1 MEKEL
6 TGYIALAGINL
17 MGKEEYFAIYNDG
30 YKYEKGD
37 KVLVTGYRRGQIL
50 TIQNIITLDDM
61 THFHENEKITQEI
74 VCKINPSAID
84 MTAYEDREKRRKEL
98 AKIQYKKHQLRQT
111 MDNIIQSTKDD
122 KKYEI
127 FAETNPD
134 FAKLLEE
141 YKELMSK
148 EVKE

>member
-1 MEKEL
+1 MAKEL
-6 TGYIALAGINL
+6 TGYIAVAGINL
-17 MGKEEYFAIYNDG
+17 MGKEEYFAIYNGG

-37 KVLVTGYRRGQIL
+37 KVLVTGHRRGQIL
-50 TIQNIITLDDM
+50 TIQNILTLDDM
-61 THFHENEKITQEI
+61 THVHENEKITQEI

-98 AKIQYKKHQLRQT
+98 AKIQYKKHQLRQM

-122 KKYEI
+122 KKDEI
-127 FAETNPD
+127 FAETNPR

-141 YKELMSK
+141 YKELSK
-148 EVKE
+148 EVEE

>member
-1 MEKEL
+1 MAKEL
-6 TGYIALAGINL
+6 TGYIAVAGINL

-50 TIQNIITLDDM
+50 PIQNIITLDDM

-98 AKIQYKKHQLRQT
+98 AKIQYKKHQLRQM
-111 MDNIIQSTKDD
+111 MDDIIQSTKDD

-127 FAETNPD
+127 FAETNSR

-141 YKELMSK
+141 YKELSK
-148 EVKE
+148 EVEE

>member
-1 MEKEL
+1 MSKEL
-6 TGYIALAGINL
+6 TGYIAVAGINL

-98 AKIQYKKHQLRQT
+98 AKIQYKKHQLRQM
-111 MDNIIQSTKDD
+111 MDDIIQSTKDD
-122 KKYEI
+122 EKYEI
-127 FAETNPD
+127 FAETNSK

-141 YKELMSK
+141 YKELSK
-148 EVKE
+148 EVEE

>member
-1 MEKEL
+1 MAKEL
-6 TGYIALAGINL
+6 TGYIAVAGINL

-50 TIQNIITLDDM
+50 TIQNILTLDDM
-61 THFHENEKITQEI
+61 KHFRENEKITQEI

-98 AKIQYKKHQLRQT
+98 AKIQYKKHQLRQM

-122 KKYEI
+122 KKDEI
-127 FAETNPD
+127 FAETNPR

-141 YKELMSK
+141 YKELSK
-148 EVKE
+148 EVEE

>member
-1 MEKEL
+1 MAKEL
-6 TGYIALAGINL
+6 TGYIAVAGINL

-50 TIQNIITLDDM
+50 TIQNILTLDDM
-61 THFHENEKITQEI
+61 KHFHENEKITQEI

-98 AKIQYKKHQLRQT
+98 AKIQYKKHQLRQM

-122 KKYEI
+122 KKDEI
-127 FAETNPD
+127 FAETNPR

-141 YKELMSK
+141 YKELSK
-148 EVKE
+148 EVEE

>member
-1 MEKEL
+1 MAKEL
-6 TGYIALAGINL
+6 TGYIAVAGINL

-50 TIQNIITLDDM
+50 TIQNILTLDDM
-61 THFHENEKITQEI
+61 THVHENEKITQEI
-74 VCKINPSAID
+74 VCKINQSAID

-98 AKIQYKKHQLRQT
+98 AKIQYKKHQLRQM

-122 KKYEI
+122 EKYEI
-127 FAETNPD
+127 FAETNSR

-141 YKELMSK
+141 YKELSK
-148 EVKE
+148 EMEE

>member
-1 MEKEL
+1 MAKEL
-6 TGYIALAGINL
+6 TGYIAVAGINL

-37 KVLVTGYRRGQIL
+37 KVLVTGHRRGQIL
-50 TIQNIITLDDM
+50 TIQNILTLDDM
-61 THFHENEKITQEI
+61 THVHENEKITQEI

-98 AKIQYKKHQLRQT
+98 AKIQYKKHQLRQM
-111 MDNIIQSTKDD
+111 MDNIIQSTKDV
-122 KKYEI
+122 KKDEI
-127 FAETNPD
+127 FAETNPR

-141 YKELMSK
+141 YKELSK
-148 EVKE
+148 EVEE

>member
-1 MEKEL
+1 MAKEL
-6 TGYIALAGINL
+6 TGYIAVAGINL

-50 TIQNIITLDDM
+50 TIQNILTLDDM
-61 THFHENEKITQEI
+61 THVHENEKITQEI

-98 AKIQYKKHQLRQT
+98 AKIQYKKHQLRQM

-127 FAETNPD
+127 FAETNSR

-141 YKELMSK
+141 YKELSK
-148 EVKE
+148 EMEE

>member
-1 MEKEL
+1 MAKEL
-6 TGYIALAGINL
+6 TGYIAVAGINL

-98 AKIQYKKHQLRQT
+98 AKMQYKKHQLRQM
-111 MDNIIQSTKDD
+111 MDDIIQSTKDD
-122 KKYEI
+122 EKYEI
-127 FAETNPD
+127 FAETNSK

-141 YKELMSK
+141 YKELSK
-148 EVKE
+148 EVEE

>member
-1 MEKEL
+1 MAKEL
-6 TGYIALAGINL
+6 TGYIAVAGINL

-98 AKIQYKKHQLRQT
+98 AKMQYKKHQLRQI
-111 MDNIIQSTKDD
+111 MDDIIQSTKDD
-122 KKYEI
+122 EKYEI
-127 FAETNPD
+127 FAETNSK

-141 YKELMSK
+141 YKELSK
-148 EVKE
+148 EVEE

>member
-1 MEKEL
+1 MAKEL
-6 TGYIALAGINL
+6 TGYIAVAGINL

-50 TIQNIITLDDM
+50 TIQNIITLDDI

-98 AKIQYKKHQLRQT
+98 AKIQYKKHQLRQM
-111 MDNIIQSTKDD
+111 MDDIIQSTKDD
-122 KKYEI
+122 EKYEI
-127 FAETNPD
+127 FAETNSK

-141 YKELMSK
+141 YKELSK
-148 EVKE
+148 EVEE

>member
-1 MEKEL
+1 MAKEL
-6 TGYIALAGINL
+6 TGYIAVAGINL

-98 AKIQYKKHQLRQT
+98 AKIQYKKHQLRQM
-111 MDNIIQSTKDD
+111 MDDIIQSTKDD
-122 KKYEI
+122 EKYEI
-127 FAETNPD
+127 FAETNSK

-141 YKELMSK
+141 YKELSK
-148 EVKE
+148 EMEE

>member
-1 MEKEL
+1 MAKEL
-6 TGYIALAGINL
+6 TGYIAVAGINL

-37 KVLVTGYRRGQIL
+37 KVLVTGHRRGQIL
-50 TIQNIITLDDM
+50 TIQNILTLDDM
-61 THFHENEKITQEI
+61 THVHENEKITQEI

-98 AKIQYKKHQLRQT
+98 AKIQYKKHQLRQM

-122 KKYEI
+122 KKDEI
-127 FAETNPD
+127 FAETNPR

-148 EVKE
+148 EIKE

>member
-1 MEKEL
+1 MAKEL
-6 TGYIALAGINL
+6 TGYIAVAGINL

-50 TIQNIITLDDM
+50 IIQNIITLDDM

-84 MTAYEDREKRRKEL
+84 MTAYEDREKRRKDL
-98 AKIQYKKHQLRQT
+98 AKIQYKKHQLRQM
-111 MDNIIQSTKDD
+111 MDDIIQSTKDD
-122 KKYEI
+122 EKYEI
-127 FAETNPD
+127 FAETNSK

-141 YKELMSK
+141 YKELSK
-148 EVKE
+148 EVEE

>member
-1 MEKEL
+1 MAKEL
-6 TGYIALAGINL
+6 TGYIAVTGINL

-50 TIQNIITLDDM
+50 TIQNILTLDDM
-61 THFHENEKITQEI
+61 THVHENEKITQEI

-98 AKIQYKKHQLRQT
+98 AKIQYKKHQLRQM

-127 FAETNPD
+127 FAETD
-134 FAKLLEE
+134 SGFAKLLEE

-148 EVKE
+148 KVKE

>member
-1 MEKEL
+1 MAKEL
-6 TGYIALAGINL
+6 TDYIAVAGINL

-37 KVLVTGYRRGQIL
+37 KVLVTGHRRGQIL
-50 TIQNIITLDDM
+50 TIQNILTLDDM
-61 THFHENEKITQEI
+61 THVHENEKITQEI

-98 AKIQYKKHQLRQT
+98 AKIQYKKHQLRQM

-122 KKYEI
+122 KKDEI
-127 FAETNPD
+127 FAETNPR

-141 YKELMSK
+141 YKELSK
-148 EVKE
+148 EVEE

>member
-1 MEKEL
+1 MAKEL
-6 TGYIALAGINL
+6 TGYIAVAGINL

-98 AKIQYKKHQLRQT
+98 AKIQYKKHQLRQM
-111 MDNIIQSTKDD
+111 MDDIIQSTKDD

-127 FAETNPD
+127 FAETNSK

-141 YKELMSK
+141 YKELSK
-148 EVKE
+148 EVEE

>member
-1 MEKEL
+1 MAKEL
-6 TGYIALAGINL
+6 TGYIAVAGINL

-98 AKIQYKKHQLRQT
+98 AKIQYKKHQLRQM
-111 MDNIIQSTKDD
+111 MDDIIQSTKDD
-122 KKYEI
+122 EKYEI
-127 FAETNPD
+127 FAETNSK

-141 YKELMSK
+141 YKELSK
-148 EVKE
+148 EVEE

>member
-1 MEKEL
+1 MAKEL
-6 TGYIALAGINL
+6 TGYIAVAGINL

-50 TIQNIITLDDM
+50 TIQNILTLDDM
-61 THFHENEKITQEI
+61 THVHENEKITQEI

-98 AKIQYKKHQLRQT
+98 AKIQYKKHQLRQM
-111 MDNIIQSTKDD
+111 MDDIIQSTKDD
-122 KKYEI
+122 EKYEI
-127 FAETNPD
+127 FAETNSK

-141 YKELMSK
+141 YKELSK
-148 EVKE
+148 EVEE

>member
-1 MEKEL
+1 MAKEL
-6 TGYIALAGINL
+6 TGYIAVAGINL

-98 AKIQYKKHQLRQT
+98 SKIQYKKHQLRQM
-111 MDNIIQSTKDD
+111 MDDIIQSTKDD
-122 KKYEI
+122 EKYEI
-127 FAETNPD
+127 FAETNSK

-141 YKELMSK
+141 YKELSK
-148 EVKE
+148 EVEE

>member
-1 MEKEL
+1 MAKEL
-6 TGYIALAGINL
+6 TVYIAVAGINL

-37 KVLVTGYRRGQIL
+37 KVLVTGHRRGQIL
-50 TIQNIITLDDM
+50 TIQNILTLDDM
-61 THFHENEKITQEI
+61 THVHENEKITQEI

-98 AKIQYKKHQLRQT
+98 AKIQYKKHQLRQM

-122 KKYEI
+122 KKDEI
-127 FAETNPD
+127 FAETNPR

-141 YKELMSK
+141 YKELSK
-148 EVKE
+148 EVEE

>member
-1 MEKEL
+1 MAKEL
-6 TGYIALAGINL
+6 TGYIAVAGINL

-50 TIQNIITLDDM
+50 TIQNILTLDDM
-61 THFHENEKITQEI
+61 KHFHENEKITQEI

-98 AKIQYKKHQLRQT
+98 AKIQYKKHQLRQM

-122 KKYEI
+122 EKYEI
-127 FAETNPD
+127 FAETNPR

-141 YKELMSK
+141 YKELSK
-148 EVKE
+148 EVEE

>member
-1 MEKEL
+1 MK
-6 TGYIALAGINL
+6 
-17 MGKEEYFAIYNDG
+17 
-30 YKYEKGD
+30 
-37 KVLVTGYRRGQIL
+37 
-50 TIQNIITLDDM
+50 
-61 THFHENEKITQEI
+61 HFHENEKITQEI
-74 VCKINPSAID
+74 VCKIDPGAID

-98 AKIQYKKHQLRQT
+98 AKMQYKKHQLRQT

-141 YKELMSK
+141 YKELSK
-148 EVKE
+148 EVEE

>member
-1 MEKEL
+1 MAKEL
-6 TGYIALAGINL
+6 TGYIVVAGINL

-98 AKIQYKKHQLRQT
+98 AKIQYKKHQLRQM
-111 MDNIIQSTKDD
+111 MDDIIQSTKDD
-122 KKYEI
+122 EKYEI
-127 FAETNPD
+127 FAETNSK

-141 YKELMSK
+141 YKELSK
-148 EVKE
+148 EVEE

>member
-1 MEKEL
+1 MAKEL
-6 TGYIALAGINL
+6 TGYIAVAGINL

-50 TIQNIITLDDM
+50 TIQNILTLDDM
-61 THFHENEKITQEI
+61 THVHLNEKITQEI

-98 AKIQYKKHQLRQT
+98 AKIQYKKHQLRQM

-122 KKYEI
+122 EKYEI
-127 FAETNPD
+127 FAETNSR

-141 YKELMSK
+141 YKELSK
-148 EVKE
+148 EMEE

>member
-1 MEKEL
+1 MAKEL
-6 TGYIALAGINL
+6 TGYIAVAGINL

-98 AKIQYKKHQLRQT
+98 AKIQYKKHQLRQM
-111 MDNIIQSTKDD
+111 MDDIIQSTKDD
-122 KKYEI
+122 EKYEI
-127 FAETNPD
+127 FAETNSR

-141 YKELMSK
+141 YKELSK
-148 EVKE
+148 EVEE

>member
-1 MEKEL
+1 MAKEL
-6 TGYIALAGINL
+6 TGYIAVAGINL

-50 TIQNIITLDDM
+50 TIQNILTLDDM
-61 THFHENEKITQEI
+61 THVHENEKITQEI

-98 AKIQYKKHQLRQT
+98 AKIQYKKHQLRQM

-122 KKYEI
+122 KKDEI
-127 FAETNPD
+127 FAETNPR

-141 YKELMSK
+141 YKELSK
-148 EVKE
+148 EVEE

>member
-1 MEKEL
+1 MAKEL
-6 TGYIALAGINL
+6 TGYIAVAGINL

-50 TIQNIITLDDM
+50 TIQNILTLDDM
-61 THFHENEKITQEI
+61 THVHENEKITQEI

-98 AKIQYKKHQLRQT
+98 AKIQYKKHQLRQM

-127 FAETNPD
+127 FVETD
-134 FAKLLEE
+134 SGFAKLLEE

-148 EVKE
+148 KVKE

>member
-1 MEKEL
+1 MAKEL
-6 TGYIALAGINL
+6 TGYIAVAGINL

-50 TIQNIITLDDM
+50 TIQNILTLDDM
-61 THFHENEKITQEI
+61 THVHENEKITQEI

-98 AKIQYKKHQLRQT
+98 AKIQYKKHQLRQM

-122 KKYEI
+122 EKYEI
-127 FAETNPD
+127 FAETNSR

-141 YKELMSK
+141 YKELSK

>member
-1 MEKEL
+1 MAKEL
-6 TGYIALAGINL
+6 TGYIAVAGINL
-17 MGKEEYFAIYNDG
+17 IGKEEYFAIYNDG

-98 AKIQYKKHQLRQT
+98 AKIQYKKHQLRQM
-111 MDNIIQSTKDD
+111 MDDIIQSTKDD
-122 KKYEI
+122 EKYEI
-127 FAETNPD
+127 FAETNSK

-141 YKELMSK
+141 YKELSK
-148 EVKE
+148 EVEE

>member
-1 MEKEL
+1 MAKEL
-6 TGYIALAGINL
+6 TGYIAVAGINL

-50 TIQNIITLDDM
+50 TIQNILTLDD
-61 THFHENEKITQEI
+61 TKHFHENEKNTQEI
-74 VCKINPSAID
+74 VCKINPNAIN

-98 AKIQYKKHQLRQT
+98 AKIQYKKHQLRQM

-122 KKYEI
+122 EKYEI
-127 FAETNPD
+127 FAETNSR

-141 YKELMSK
+141 YKELSK
-148 EVKE
+148 EMEE

>member
-1 MEKEL
+1 MAKEL
-6 TGYIALAGINL
+6 TGYIAVAGINL

-50 TIQNIITLDDM
+50 TIQNILTLDDM
-61 THFHENEKITQEI
+61 THVHENEKITQEI

-98 AKIQYKKHQLRQT
+98 AKIQYKKHQLRQM

-127 FAETNPD
+127 FAETD
-134 FAKLLEE
+134 SGFAKLLEE

-148 EVKE
+148 K

>member
-1 MEKEL
+1 MAKEL
-6 TGYIALAGINL
+6 TGYIAVAGINL

-50 TIQNIITLDDM
+50 TIQNILTLDDM
-61 THFHENEKITQEI
+61 THVHENEKITQEI

-98 AKIQYKKHQLRQT
+98 AKIQYKKHQLRQM

-127 FAETNPD
+127 FAETD
-134 FAKLLEE
+134 SGFAKLLEE

-148 EVKE
+148 KVKE

>member
-1 MEKEL
+1 MAKEL
-6 TGYIALAGINL
+6 TGYIAVAGINL

-37 KVLVTGYRRGQIL
+37 KVLVIGYRRGQIL

-61 THFHENEKITQEI
+61 THVHENEKITQEI

-98 AKIQYKKHQLRQT
+98 AKIQYKKHQLRQM

-122 KKYEI
+122 KKDEI
-127 FAETNPD
+127 FAETNPR

-141 YKELMSK
+141 YKELSK
-148 EVKE
+148 EVEE

>member
-1 MEKEL
+1 MAKEL
-6 TGYIALAGINL
+6 TGYIAVAGINL
-17 MGKEEYFAIYNDG
+17 MGKEEYFAIYNDD

-50 TIQNIITLDDM
+50 TIQNILTLDDM
-61 THFHENEKITQEI
+61 KHFHENEEITQEI
-74 VCKINPSAID
+74 VCKIDPGAID

-98 AKIQYKKHQLRQT
+98 AKMQYKKHQLRQT
-111 MDNIIQSTKDD
+111 MDNIIQSIKDD

-141 YKELMSK
+141 YKELSK
-148 EVKE
+148 EVEE